1 MNLLI
6 DGIKQNLVLPTN
18 ITTKLTIDGVTD
30 VYPVYKVNLDLLYYN
45 DKNDRIATW
54 ISRYKTENEINEI
67 SREHLEEYNE
77 IIHGFI
83 VESNQ
88 DKLKATQKNIEML
101 GQQKH
106 GIVLNDGRIIDGNR
120 RFTCLRNLSRDDPK
134 FNYFEAIIIDRYIE
148 ENAKQIKMLELQI
161 QIGEEARVDYDPIDR
176 LVGIYTDIVEDR
188 LLTPH
193 EYAIST
199 NQSDGDVDKDVELA
213 TLLVEFLEAI
223 NAPKRFYLARELDLA
238 GPLRELQMILKRIKN
253 EDEKNAI
260 KYAVFTNFLLKPE
273 GDLTRF
279 VRQIKKIAGSRYM
292 DEFLEKETDI
302 AENILDRLPEVGKVT
317 EETISDIRKDTE
329 VQEQLKETMEVVI
342 NKVKVT
348 DTKER
353 PNQILKKIIHSL
365 EEIDQRIFVKLNEDQ
380 TIDLLEQL
388 DLIEEKVKEIRFDL
402 TEK

>member
-134 FNYFEAIIIDRYIE
+134 FNYFEAIIIDRDIE

-223 NAPKRFYLARELDLA
+223 NAPKQFYLARELDLA